1 MPKQTFLNLDKEK
14 QNRIVDCAFD
24 EFAARDY
31 ENAKLSNIIKSA
43 KISRGSLYQY
53 FEDKTDL
60 YLYLIEISSNKKLE
74 YLKED
79 LANPMELPFLKLFK
93 KMYVSGIQFAV
104 DNPKM
109 VQMFTLLLLKKGEI
123 YNKIFKGN
131 LDMAIDIY
139 KTMIDRDK
147 ELGRI
152 KKDIDSEVFAKLV
165 IDMTTN
171 ISVNEITDDHSEF
184 DYNGM
189 YEKLSQILK
198 IIEHGV
204 MEEEWY
210 V

>member
-14 QNRIVDCAFD
+14 QNRIVECAFD

-43 KISRGSLYQY
+43 KIPRGSLYQY
-53 FEDKTDL
+53 FEDKADL

-93 KMYVSGIQFAV
+93 KMYISGIQFAV

-131 LDMAIDIY
+131 LDMAIDLY

-171 ISVNEITDDHSEF
+171 ISVNEITDEHSEF

-204 MEEEWY
+204 MEEE
-210 V
+210 

>member
-14 QNRIVDCAFD
+14 QNRIVECAFD

-31 ENAKLSNIIKSA
+31 DNAKLSNIIKSA
-43 KISRGSLYQY
+43 KIPRGSLYQY
-53 FEDKTDL
+53 FEDKADL

-93 KMYVSGIQFAV
+93 KMYISGIQFAV

-131 LDMAIDIY
+131 LDMAIDLY

-171 ISVNEITDDHSEF
+171 ISVNEITDKHSEF

-204 MEEEWY
+204 MEEE
-210 V
+210 

>member
-14 QNRIVDCAFD
+14 QNRIVECAFD

-31 ENAKLSNIIKSA
+31 DNAKLSNIIKSA
-43 KISRGSLYQY
+43 KIPRGSLYQY
-53 FEDKTDL
+53 FEDKADL

-93 KMYVSGIQFAV
+93 KMYISGIQFAV

-131 LDMAIDIY
+131 LDMAIDLY

-171 ISVNEITDDHSEF
+171 ISVNEITDEHSEF

-204 MEEEWY
+204 MEEE
-210 V
+210 

>member
-14 QNRIVDCAFD
+14 QNRIIECAFD

-43 KISRGSLYQY
+43 KIPRGSLYQY
-53 FEDKTDL
+53 FEDKADL

-93 KMYVSGIQFAV
+93 KMYISGIQFAV

-131 LDMAIDIY
+131 LDMAIDLY

-171 ISVNEITDDHSEF
+171 ISVNEITDEHSEF

-204 MEEEWY
+204 MEEE
-210 V
+210 

>member
-14 QNRIVDCAFD
+14 QNRIIECAFN

-43 KISRGSLYQY
+43 KIPRGSLYQY
-53 FEDKTDL
+53 FEDKADL

-93 KMYVSGIQFAV
+93 KMYISGIQFAV

-131 LDMAIDIY
+131 LDMAIDLY

-171 ISVNEITDDHSEF
+171 ISVNEITDEHSEF

-204 MEEEWY
+204 MEEE
-210 V
+210 